1 MNDILSLKGKF
12 FQRSSSRRPGPPK
25 LPNSAKV
32 SSEKLKSLINDL
44 KETKKFY
51 KNQNVISKMLIS
63 AYYCRNIAKSN
74 RIKGFFGKNS
84 DTLVVGS
91 KFDQDNKHIIT
102 YLVTDQLVTKTI
114 SEAQEA
120 IFILN
125 NYFGGKVSANQFN
138 PKTSMSNIDFSKVS
152 ITKTKFRELIVD
164 SWYVDKFDVEKAE
177 LSEIKNPIISF
188 YKTDESVSLILKR
201 LGIKTYNSRLLDDR
215 TVLMNTDSVK
225 LLMEKAP
232 YLVSM
237 ATEDISKLTSNDFA
251 LSKSVREFS
260 IPKPNHEPIIG
271 VFDTLFDEK
280 VYFHEWVD
288 YHNMIDSNIDTIPQ
302 DYYHGTEVTSIIV
315 DGPKLNPNIDD
326 GCGRF
331 RVKHFGVSV
340 SQGYSSFTIIK
351 KIKEVVAANPDIH
364 VWNISL
370 GSDAEINKNFI
381 SAEGAVLDQ
390 IQFDNNVI
398 FVIAGTNKKINE
410 KNKRIGIPADSINSI
425 VVNSVTRE
433 KVPAPYSRDGI
444 VLSFFT
450 KPDVSYYG
458 GDSKNPMKAICPEG
472 EALVSGTSFSAPWIA
487 RKLAYLIDILGLSRE
502 VAKALIIDS
511 AVGWKTKT
519 EKRQPIKFVG
529 NGVVPVRIEDIITC
543 PNDEIKFT
551 LEGVSEKWCTYSY
564 NIPVP
569 VVDDKFPF
577 LAKATICYF
586 PKCSRNQGVDYTN
599 TELDIKFGR
608 LKEKNGNTEI
618 KSIDKNTQDDGYPLI
633 NEEEARKQF
642 RKWDNVKNISEVV
655 KNKPKARKTYG
666 QEPFWGI
673 EVRSKERLNNMD
685 GKGLKFGIVITL
697 KEINKINRID
707 DFIQLASFKG
717 WLVNKIDIQN
727 RIDIF
732 NESNQEIDFD

>member
-1 MNDILSLKGKF
+1 MNNILSLKGRF
-12 FQRSSSRRPGPPK
+12 FQRSSNSRPGPPK
-25 LPNSAKV
+25 LPNGAKV
-32 SSEKLKSLINDL
+32 SSEKLDSLINDL

-51 KNQNVISKMLIS
+51 ENQNVISKMLIS

-84 DTLVVGS
+84 DTFVVGS

-120 IFILN
+120 IYILN
-125 NYFGGKVSANQFN
+125 SYFGGVVSADQFN
-138 PKTSMSNIDFSKVS
+138 PKTSMSSLDFSKVS
-152 ITKTKFRELIVD
+152 ITKTKFQELIVD

-177 LSEIKNPIISF
+177 LSKIKNPIVSF

-215 TVLMNTDSVK
+215 TVLMDTDSVK

-251 LSKSVREFS
+251 PSKSLRKFS

-288 YHNMIDSNIDTIPQ
+288 YHNMLDSNIDTVPQ

-315 DGPKLNPNIDD
+315 DGPELNPNIDD

-351 KIKEVVAANPDIH
+351 KIKEAVTANPDIH

-410 KNKRIGIPADSINSI
+410 KNKRIGIPADSINSL
-425 VVNSVTRE
+425 VVSSVTRE

-458 GDSKNPMKAICPEG
+458 GDSKNPMKAISPEG

-487 RKLAYLIDILGLSRE
+487 RKLAYLIDILGFSRE
-502 VAKALIIDS
+502 VAKAMIIDS
-511 AVGWKTKT
+511 AIGWKT

-569 VVDDKFPF
+569 VVDGKYPF

-608 LKEKNGNTEI
+608 LKEKNGSTEI

-633 NEEEARKQF
+633 NEEKARKQF
-642 RKWDNVKNISEVV
+642 RKWDNVKNISEEV
-655 KNKPKARKTYG
+655 KNKPKARKSYG
-666 QEPFWGI
+666 QEPSWGI
-673 EVRSKERLNNMD
+673 EVRSKERLNNKD
-685 GKGLKFGIVITL
+685 GKGLKFGIVVTL

-717 WLVNKIDIQN
+717 WLVNKIDVQN
-727 RIDIF
+727 RIEIF